1 MIKKIAVYIAFIVL
15 VYGTDGQVP
24 AVFAV
29 TLDSSTGVSDP
40 NYASFSAD
48 VGVTGYQD
56 SKMFEYFSNS
66 NGDFD
71 NPVMSI
77 GTSTI
82 LSYAI
87 IGSFNSPGQY
97 FKCSNTDVYT
107 GVLNDAANSFLA
119 SPIATVSYRSD
130 IPYHCTGDL
139 IVNDRSNPFYIVL
152 QYVPYDTRNSASG
165 ASTTP
170 LFVQDAGNL
179 TFEGYVILVFV
190 FIGFIGYLWN
200 KVHKKP
206 YQ

>member
-1 MIKKIAVYIAFIVL
+1 MIKKIAVYIAFIAL

-24 AVFAV
+24 AVFAL
-29 TLDSSTGVSDP
+29 TSDSSVSDP
-40 NYASFSAD
+40 NFASFNAD
-48 VGVTGYQD
+48 IGVSNYPD
-56 SKMFEYFSNS
+56 SLSFEYFSNS
-66 NGDFD
+66 NGDID
-71 NPVMSI
+71 NPVIVI

-82 LSYAI
+82 LSYTVVGA
-87 IGSFNSPGQY
+87 FTSPQQY

-107 GVLNDAANSFLA
+107 GLLDEAANSFTA
-119 SPIATVSYRSD
+119 STISAVTYRSD

-139 IVNDRSNPFYIVL
+139 IVNDRSNPMYIAI
-152 QYVPYDTRNSASG
+152 QYVPYDTRKSPSG
-165 ASTTP
+165 ASTSP